1 LKTKRTKLVIPSLA
15 NRSLTLCLVCIVVE
29 EKVAALIE
37 ALDLAN
43 RAYFAKDRQKVIKEH
58 IDSAIVLLD
67 SKPVEGVDLS
77 KKDKAHLHYL
87 RGKILDFQPEYTK
100 QAEENLSK
108 AIKLVPTKREAWDAL
123 GHVYWKKNALV
134 ESRKCFEGSLEHEEN
149 NIETLRSLSMVCRQ
163 IQETEEKKRKE
174 NFALSI

>member
-1 LKTKRTKLVIPSLA
+1 MTDIENKENHT
-15 NRSLTLCLVCIVVE
+15 VE
-29 EKVAALIE
+29 EKVSALIE

-58 IDSAIVLLD
+58 IDNAIAILD
-67 SKPVEGVDLS
+67 TKPIEDAELN

-87 RGKILDFQPEYTK
+87 RGKVLDFLPEYTK
-100 QAEENLSK
+100 QAEEHLSK

-123 GHVYWKKNALV
+123 GHVYWKKNSLQ

-163 IQETEEKKRKE
+163 IQETE
-174 NFALSI
+174 A

>member
-1 LKTKRTKLVIPSLA
+1 MQLPFLIPSLLKHQVSSKSLGA
-15 NRSLTLCLVCIVVE
+15 NSLTLKFSE
-29 EKVAALIE
+29 
-37 ALDLAN
+37 
-43 RAYFAKDRQKVIKEH
+43 
-58 IDSAIVLLD
+58 
-67 SKPVEGVDLS
+67 LS

-87 RGKILDFQPEYTK
+87 RGKVLDFLPEYTK

-123 GHVYWKKNALV
+123 GHVYWKKNSLQ

-163 IQETEEKKRKE
+163 IQETEEKKRKD
-174 NFALSI
+174 NFALSIQLANKAVGLDMKDAQSWCKSNLICRELYYSK

>member
-1 LKTKRTKLVIPSLA
+1 M
-15 NRSLTLCLVCIVVE
+15 VCIVVE

-67 SKPVEGVDLS
+67 SKPVEGVGKFQISWRQLTHSNFTDLS